1 MPLPEHTVA
10 SNKYGQ
16 YCVPVSSKTR
26 PAAAVVLAGKV
37 WEWRTIA
44 HIAQRCGDGDIV
56 HAGAYFGDF
65 IPPLSKALSAEGHLW
80 AFEPSSDNHAC
91 ANRTME
97 LNAIT
102 NATLFHAG
110 LGARAGVQM
119 LRIGRPGDPVMG
131 GASRF
136 AKREKEGFIHENA
149 RVVALDDVVPAT
161 RKVSVLQLDVEG
173 SEGQAL
179 MGALKTIKRC
189 LPQIILES
197 LPKDRD
203 WFDRAILGLGY
214 REIAKVHSNTVF
226 AALDQQD

>member
-1 MPLPEHTVA
+1 MPIPEHIVA
-10 SNKYGQ
+10 SNKFGQ

-44 HIAQRCGDGDIV
+44 HIAQHCRDGDVV

-65 IPPLSKALSAEGHLW
+65 IPPLSKALCAEGHLW
-80 AFEPSSDNHAC
+80 AFEPSSDNYAC

-97 LNAIT
+97 LNAID
-102 NATLFHAG
+102 NATLLHAG
-110 LGARAGVQM
+110 LGARAGTQT

-136 AKREKEGFIHENA
+136 VTREKEGFTHESVS
-149 RVVALDDVVPAT
+149 VVALDDIVPAT
-161 RKVSVLQLDVEG
+161 RKVTVLQLDVEG
-173 SEGQAL
+173 SEEQAL

-203 WFDRAILGLGY
+203 WFSHAILGLGY
-214 REIAKVHSNTVF
+214 REVAKVHSNTVF
-226 AALDQQD
+226 AALD